1 MQATTT
7 RQQNLAE
14 KIKLK
19 MAHLFSMK
27 EKQRLVLGEFL
38 NSEVMNFNE
47 PAQGI
52 ERYNLTYGL
61 DLLGSL
67 SGRVILNLESSL
79 AHAVAAILFASEG
92 PISDEDMDVSMQ
104 ELLNIFGGH
113 LVTAFNELGHDLDI
127 ATPER
132 TTEDFL
138 SMEGVRR
145 ILFRFSC
152 LGRIIQFV
160 VVLKSE

>member
-1 MQATTT
+1 
-7 RQQNLAE
+7 
-14 KIKLK
+14 
-19 MAHLFSMK
+19 HLFSMK

-47 PAQGI
+47 PAEGVV
-52 ERYNLTYGL
+52 RYNMTYAL

-67 SGRVILNLESSL
+67 KGRVLLNLDSSL
-79 AHAVAAILFASEG
+79 AHAVAAILFASETG
-92 PISDEDMDVSMQ
+92 VSDEDMHVAMQ

-132 TTEDFL
+132 SDEDF
-138 SMEGVRR
+138 MTAQATRR

-160 VVLKSE
+160 VLLKN